1 MAISTMP
8 VATATAEP
16 ELEPQGLYLSLIGCV
31 VCPFILDQPLTE
43 FTDLKFAHSERFAF
57 P

>member
-1 MAISTMP
+1 MP

-16 ELEPQGLYLSLIGCV
+16 ELEPQGLYLEFNGCV

-43 FTDLKFAHSERFAF
+43 FIDLKFAHSERLAF